1 MPTVLLKFILDN
13 WLANEMYSTQ
23 NYTFFGIST
32 ALFLFYSVVSTYSLF
47 LARKIGICVTKSMNG
62 VIMNKVFKLSHKSL
76 SECAHGKLLA
86 LISQDSD
93 FITEQFGGILHRS
106 TGIFGMIVSTAIL
119 LYFIG
124 WVALTGLV
132 FMVLTLLLEKVFR
145 AIRLPVLKQESKN
158 GDALIKLITDMISG
172 VRTIKTYAW
181 ERIFLMRVA
190 ECRKK

>member
-1 MPTVLLKFILDN
+1 
-13 WLANEMYSTQ
+13 
-23 NYTFFGIST
+23 
-32 ALFLFYSVVSTYSLF
+32 
-47 LARKIGICVTKSMNG
+47 
-62 VIMNKVFKLSHKSL
+62 MNKVFKLSHKSL

-145 AIRLPVLKQESKN
+145 AIRLPVLQQEEKHA
-158 GDALIKLITDMISG
+158 DARIKLITDMISG
-172 VRTIKTYAW
+172 IRTIKTYAW
-181 ERIFLMRVA
+181 ERIFLNRVA
-190 ECRKK
+190 EVREK